1 MLPPFN
7 EHSRSPKC
15 DRLDRCVF
23 RGMISKVGS
32 RDARGGRKRR
42 KEEGGGRREE
52 EEGLYLRIET
62 RKRAQTNEAKSK
74 RRRASPTKTTGRR
87 DNTPASRCL
96 PSRRVLLARKGY
108 RQPITP
114 QGLQGWRAHPKRW
127 PCQGHQPQQWC
138 ERTRHPC
145 WRGMEHAWDP
155 QGCAARPA
163 KKIEGVEPHPII
175 PCVYYDE
182 LPRLDA
188 LAPKGRVIGGGDDGA
203 VKETR

>member
-1 MLPPFN
+1 MHL
-7 EHSRSPKC
+7 
-15 DRLDRCVF
+15 
-23 RGMISKVGS
+23 
-32 RDARGGRKRR
+32 
-42 KEEGGGRREE
+42 
-52 EEGLYLRIET
+52 ET
-62 RKRAQTNEAKSK
+62 RERVQTNEAKSK
-74 RRRASPTKTTGRR
+74 RRRASPTQTTSQR

-96 PSRRVLLARKGY
+96 PSRRVLLARKGN

-114 QGLQGWRAHPKRW
+114 QGLQGWRAHPKKW

-188 LAPKGRVIGGGDDGA
+188 LTPKGRVIGGGGA
-203 VKETR
+203 RTPAIDRLDVFNPRGGHVVDA

>member
-1 MLPPFN
+1 MYP
-7 EHSRSPKC
+7 
-15 DRLDRCVF
+15 
-23 RGMISKVGS
+23 
-32 RDARGGRKRR
+32 RGG
-42 KEEGGGRREE
+42 EGEE
-52 EEGLYLRIET
+52 EEGLYLRLET
-62 RKRAQTNEAKSK
+62 RKRVQTNEAKSK

-188 LAPKGRVIGGGDDGA
+188 LAPKGRVIGEGEDGA
-203 VKETR
+203 VKGTR

>member
-1 MLPPFN
+1 MDSPHKLTYPDQRNTSPNHKGQF
-7 EHSRSPKC
+7 SVRS
-15 DRLDRCVF
+15 L
-23 RGMISKVGS
+23 GS
-32 RDARGGRKRR
+32 SPNTAPRSSV
-42 KEEGGGRREE
+42 EE
-52 EEGLYLRIET
+52 EEGLYLRIEP
-62 RKRAQTNEAKSK
+62 RKRVQTNEAKSK

-155 QGCAARPA
+155 QGCADRPA

-175 PCVYYDE
+175 PSSLC
-182 LPRLDA
+182 
-188 LAPKGRVIGGGDDGA
+188 GGFYS
-203 VKETR
+203 ESRTHQRFF

>member
-1 MLPPFN
+1 MQLETRERVQTN
-7 EHSRSPKC
+7 EAKSKRCRASPTQTT
-15 DRLDRCVF
+15 
-23 RGMISKVGS
+23 S
-32 RDARGGRKRR
+32 
-42 KEEGGGRREE
+42 EEEEE

-62 RKRAQTNEAKSK
+62 RKRVQTNEAKSK
-74 RRRASPTKTTGRR
+74 RRRASPTQTTSQR

-96 PSRRVLLARKGY
+96 PSRRVLLARKGN

-114 QGLQGWRAHPKRW
+114 QGLQGWRAHPKKW

-188 LAPKGRVIGGGDDGA
+188 LTPKGRVIGGGGA
-203 VKETR
+203 RTPAGARRLGDTLTHRGPCDR

>member
-1 MLPPFN
+1 MSYRWVASSVIQSDHRTPSYLRYHVPFEPPHRMN
-7 EHSRSPKC
+7 SH
-15 DRLDRCVF
+15 
-23 RGMISKVGS
+23 GM
-32 RDARGGRKRR
+32 
-42 KEEGGGRREE
+42 GGGGGGGGGGPLFAIRN
-52 EEGLYLRIET
+52 T
-62 RKRAQTNEAKSK
+62 KRVQTNEAKSK

-188 LAPKGRVIGGGDDGA
+188 LAPKGRVIGGGDDDA

>member
-1 MLPPFN
+1 MDPDLERFKGPL
-7 EHSRSPKC
+7 SPR
-15 DRLDRCVF
+15 RLVPWHHTPNASQASQATWRVTQYTKH
-23 RGMISKVGS
+23 RL
-32 RDARGGRKRR
+32 
-42 KEEGGGRREE
+42 EEEEEEE

-62 RKRAQTNEAKSK
+62 RKRVQTNEAKSK

-108 RQPITP
+108 RRPINP

-127 PCQGHQPQQWC
+127 PCQGHQPQQRC

-175 PCVYYDE
+175 PC
-182 LPRLDA
+182 P
-188 LAPKGRVIGGGDDGA
+188 
-203 VKETR
+203 

>member
-1 MLPPFN
+1 M
-7 EHSRSPKC
+7 
-15 DRLDRCVF
+15 
-23 RGMISKVGS
+23 
-32 RDARGGRKRR
+32 
-42 KEEGGGRREE
+42 
-52 EEGLYLRIET
+52 RIET
-62 RKRAQTNEAKSK
+62 RKRVQTNEAKSK
-74 RRRASPTKTTGRR
+74 RRRASPTQTTSQR

-96 PSRRVLLARKGY
+96 PSRRVLLARKGN

-114 QGLQGWRAHPKRW
+114 QGLQGWRAHPKKW

-175 PCVYYDE
+175 PCVYYV
-182 LPRLDA
+182 LPRA
-188 LAPKGRVIGGGDDGA
+188 CAPAGFPNLLTSPPWSNPANRPGPQTMPECRFNKYNA
-203 VKETR
+203 TSKK

>member
-1 MLPPFN
+1 MKY
-7 EHSRSPKC
+7 PKTKKYC
-15 DRLDRCVF
+15 
-23 RGMISKVGS
+23 
-32 RDARGGRKRR
+32 
-42 KEEGGGRREE
+42 EEEE
-52 EEGLYLRIET
+52 EEGLYLRTET
-62 RKRAQTNEAKSK
+62 RKRVQTNEAKSK

-108 RQPITP
+108 RRPIHP
-114 QGLQGWRAHPKRW
+114 PRLQGWRAHPKRW

-188 LAPKGRVIGGGDDGA
+188 LAPKGRVIGGGDDNA
-203 VKETR
+203 VEEMR

>member
-1 MLPPFN
+1 M
-7 EHSRSPKC
+7 
-15 DRLDRCVF
+15 
-23 RGMISKVGS
+23 
-32 RDARGGRKRR
+32 
-42 KEEGGGRREE
+42 
-52 EEGLYLRIET
+52 RIET
-62 RKRAQTNEAKSK
+62 RKCVQTNEAKSK

-96 PSRRVLLARKGY
+96 PSRRVLLARKGN

-114 QGLQGWRAHPKRW
+114 QGLQGWRAHPKKW

-155 QGCAARPA
+155 QGCAAGPA

-188 LAPKGRVIGGGDDGA
+188 LTPKGRVIGGGGARTPAGGAQTWRHVNPQGA
-203 VKETR
+203 V

>member
-1 MLPPFN
+1 VWGWHPAVPRSCGTVFWRRRRREFN
-7 EHSRSPKC
+7 RKILRGKPT
-15 DRLDRCVF
+15 RC
-23 RGMISKVGS
+23 R
-32 RDARGGRKRR
+32 
-42 KEEGGGRREE
+42 EEEEEE

-62 RKRAQTNEAKSK
+62 RKRVQTNEAKSK
-74 RRRASPTKTTGRR
+74 RRRASPTQTTSQR

-96 PSRRVLLARKGY
+96 PSRRVLLARKGN

-114 QGLQGWRAHPKRW
+114 QGLQGWRAHPKKW

-188 LAPKGRVIGGGDDGA
+188 LTPKGRVIGGGGA
-203 VKETR
+203 RTPRGRADLETR